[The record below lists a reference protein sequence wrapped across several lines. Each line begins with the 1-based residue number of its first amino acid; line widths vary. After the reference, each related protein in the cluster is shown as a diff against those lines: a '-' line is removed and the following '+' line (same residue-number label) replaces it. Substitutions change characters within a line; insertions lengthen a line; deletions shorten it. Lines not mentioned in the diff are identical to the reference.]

1 MSRRTERQQVIV
13 EVLETAFAD
22 LMERDPD
29 AFRETYRR
37 MAYDPYSFLRG
48 SAMLF
53 SRDLSSRR
61 DRWAKGDAAR
71 VWIHGDLHC
80 QNFGSYL
87 DDRGRPRTP
96 STSSSGPSS
105 PGTSRTMGRAAAKV
119 HCSSDA
125 DSSAGL
131 VDVQVEDAIHDA
143 VHAQREAFVE
153 DLVVQARRDADRC
166 RTDHELFVDAFR
178 RGLVGGIDPT

>member
-1 MSRRTERQQVIV
+1 MDPRGPPLPELRELPRRPGAAEDTVDELVRTFVTGY
-13 EVLETAFAD
+13 LAHHG
-22 LMERDPD
+22 P
-29 AFRETYRR
+29 
-37 MAYDPYSFLRG
+37 RG
-48 SAMLF
+48 
-53 SRDLSSRR
+53 
-61 DRWAKGDAAR
+61 G
-71 VWIHGDLHC
+71 
-80 QNFGSYL
+80 
-87 DDRGRPRTP
+87 
-96 STSSSGPSS
+96 
-105 PGTSRTMGRAAAKV
+105 KV